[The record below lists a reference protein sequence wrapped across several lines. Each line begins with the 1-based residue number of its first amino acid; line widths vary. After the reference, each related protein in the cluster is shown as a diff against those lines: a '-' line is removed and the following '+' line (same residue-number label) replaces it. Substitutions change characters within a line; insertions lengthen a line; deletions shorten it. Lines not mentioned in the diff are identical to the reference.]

1 MMAILIISFG
11 LFMIG
16 LGFLIKKYPNLIAG
30 YNTMS
35 KERKEQ
41 VDITGLST
49 FMCNGFI
56 IIGLLCIGG
65 YSLFKLIGLD
75 LIAECIP
82 LILLLLGVPIFV
94 VKAQKYDHNKPNKYK
109 FIHVILAI
117 VIAFIV
123 GMLVYGIIPTKV
135 IIGDSSVEITGMY
148 GCSLKAED
156 IDKVEFLDSIPEIT
170 MRTNGFSL
178 GLSKKGYFN
187 LKEFGN
193 CRLFIASKTPAYL
206 LITTKDG
213 EKIIVNHKYTSETT
227 MQYKAI
233 STMIRP

>member
-75 LIAECIP
+75 CRMYS
-82 LILLLLGVPIFV
+82 F
-94 VKAQKYDHNKPNKYK
+94 
-109 FIHVILAI
+109 
-117 VIAFIV
+117 
-123 GMLVYGIIPTKV
+123 
-135 IIGDSSVEITGMY
+135 DSLTSG
-148 GCSLKAED
+148 S
-156 IDKVEFLDSIPEIT
+156 SNP
-170 MRTNGFSL
+170 
-178 GLSKKGYFN
+178 
-187 LKEFGN
+187 
-193 CRLFIASKTPAYL
+193 CR
-206 LITTKDG
+206 
-213 EKIIVNHKYTSETT
+213 
-227 MQYKAI
+227 
-233 STMIRP
+233 